1 MVKSANKI
9 TRHKSDRVLDLIIYI
24 VSALFVLLIL
34 LPFIHLIAL
43 SFNDGMD
50 ALKGSI
56 GLWPRKPTLE
66 NYKII
71 LQEQSLLRATFT
83 TVARMVVGTASSLV
97 LTGLVAYCLTRKNLM
112 GRRFYL
118 IVFLLP
124 MYIGAGLIP
133 TFLTYK
139 ALGLTNSFAVYIVP
153 NFVWAY
159 NIIVIRTF
167 FETLPKA
174 LEESAILDGATDYQI
189 FFRIYVPLSMPVIVT
204 IGLFNA
210 VWQWN
215 SWFDTVMYI
224 RGNNLDTLS
233 SLLAHMLMEQQ
244 TNFIND
250 MKLAKRAVSLTP
262 EVLKAAM
269 TIVTIIP
276 IMLVYPFLQ
285 KYFVKGVM
293 IGAVKG

>member
-1 MVKSANKI
+1 MVKKKKLHRKKI
-9 TRHKSDRVLDLIIYI
+9 TAFDMVTYTFSIVFMLII
-24 VSALFVLLIL
+24 LM
-34 LPFIHLIAL
+34 PFMYLIAL

-50 ALKGSI
+50 ALKGGI
-56 GLWPRKPTLE
+56 GLWPRKFTLE
-66 NYKII
+66 NYKVI
-71 LQEQSLLRATFT
+71 LEEASLARASFVTVLRT
-83 TVARMVVGTASSLV
+83 VVGTATSL
-97 LTGLVAYCLTRKNLM
+97 LMTGLVAFCLTRTNLI
-112 GRRFYL
+112 GRKFYL
-118 IVFLLP
+118 VVFILP

-139 ALGLTNSFAVYIVP
+139 TLGLTNSFWVYIVP
-153 NFVWAY
+153 NLVWAY
-159 NIIVIRTF
+159 NIIIMRTF
-167 FETLPKA
+167 FDGLPKA
-174 LEESAILDGATDYQI
+174 LEESAFLDGATEFQI
-189 FFRIYVPLSMPVIVT
+189 FFKIFIPLSMPVIVT

-224 RGNNLDTLS
+224 RGNQWDTLS

-244 TNFIND
+244 TNFISD

-269 TIVTIIP
+269 TVVTALP
-276 IMLVYPFLQ
+276 IMVVYPFLQ

-293 IGAVKG
+293 VGAVKG